1 MEIIETGGLR
11 RIGYERTDDVK
22 TTKIFQGVYGVGQS
36 TAYQWYAAGCRSLAD
51 VVAGKG
57 GVKLTPAQE
66 IGIRFYDGSANDLST
81 TFEV

>member
-1 MEIIETGGLR
+1 MEIIETGELR

-22 TTKIFQGVYGVGQS
+22 TTKLFQGVYGVGQS

-66 IGIRFYDGSANDLST
+66 IGIRFYEGQADDLPLYG
-81 TFEV
+81 